1 MGETCLILNPHLSKQ
16 EHDAA
21 DILRQ
26 QDDVKAFQMAVK
38 QADLADPQVVKVR
51 DVSTELV
58 QRIFEADF
66 IVVDANSYGRPL
78 SPPISYFVATGH
90 ASRDRTLLLTR
101 SIDHLP
107 TGMRHNVVVYED
119 GGVKL
124 FDAFKELVEKLRGKD
139 EASLGGNPIQEY
151 LSKRAIADHRAEL
164 NQRSNELDEREEKL
178 NLMEVRRSREPK
190 AASRIS
196 FRKIGG

>member
-1 MGETCLILNPHLSKQ
+1 MGETCLILKPLLSKQ
-16 EHDAA
+16 EHTAEDR
-21 DILRQ
+21 LRQ
-26 QDDVKAFQMAVK
+26 QEDVRAFRRAVK
-38 QADLADPQVVKVR
+38 QADLGEPEVVGVN
-51 DVSTELV
+51 DVSTDLV

-66 IVVDANSYGRPL
+66 VVIDANFYGRPL

-119 GGVKL
+119 SGGRF
-124 FDAFKELVEKLRGKD
+124 FDDFEELVEKLRQKG
-139 EASLGGNPIQEY
+139 ESSLSRNPIQEY
-151 LSKRAIADHRAEL
+151 LDKRAIAEQKAQL
-164 NQRSNELDEREEKL
+164 AQKSNELDEREREL
-178 NLMEVRRSREPK
+178 SLMEVRRSRETM

-196 FRKIGG
+196 FRKVGS